1 MKTNGWET
9 DLLNL
14 YFTNVDVANVGDA
27 AGLQNSVAAG
37 SLYLSLH
44 TAYPGEAGVQNT
56 SEATYTGY
64 LRKAVART
72 VAEWTVTGN
81 AITTDNANSFPACT
95 GGSDTLWF
103 AGIGR
108 QSAGA
113 TELDYIVPLGT
124 EQGEATGANAG
135 DLFTLPGH
143 TMVNTDRVAI
153 FALPKTAL
161 PAGPTEGTIYWV
173 VGVSGITFQISTTS
187 GGGAVA
193 LTSDG
198 SALVF
203 KMTSLAVSSG
213 ITPQI
218 AAGAITIR
226 EE

>member
-27 AGLQNSVAAG
+27 AGLQNSVGAG

-56 SEATYTGY
+56 SEATYTSY
-64 LRKAVART
+64 ARKAVARST
-72 VAEWTVTGN
+72 AEWTVTGN
-81 AITTDNANSFPACT
+81 SVTTDNANAFPACT

-108 QSAGA
+108 QVSGA

-124 EQGEATGANAG
+124 EQGEATGANTG
-135 DLFTLPGH
+135 DVFTLPGH
-143 TMVNTDRVAI
+143 TLANDERVAI
-153 FALPKTAL
+153 FALPKVAL
-161 PAGPTEGTIYWV
+161 PAGPTAGTIYWV
-173 VGVSGITFQISTTS
+173 VGVSGITFQISTTQ

-193 LTSDG
+193 LTTDG
-198 SALVF
+198 AALVF
-203 KMTSLAVSSG
+203 EMTSLAVSNG

-218 AAGAITIR
+218 AAGAITVK